1 MGPNFGLFQRRD
13 NSDTNFWTPSL
24 KGETNV
30 WGTNG
35 FGYPN
40 FKKPPSGPMY
50 IHTHTHIYIYIEI
63 YTYSKSVEEPVF
75 SASPALEVMFLLC
88 KIYSVMALGMYKA
101 SACLD
106 VIASCEP
113 VVDLD
118 SFNK

>member
-1 MGPNFGLFQRRD
+1 MFG
-13 NSDTNFWTPSL
+13 
-24 KGETNV
+24 
-30 WGTNG
+30 
-35 FGYPN
+35 
-40 FKKPPSGPMY
+40 GPMVLATPTLRSRHLDPCTY
-50 IHTHTHIYIYIEI
+50 THTHIYIEI